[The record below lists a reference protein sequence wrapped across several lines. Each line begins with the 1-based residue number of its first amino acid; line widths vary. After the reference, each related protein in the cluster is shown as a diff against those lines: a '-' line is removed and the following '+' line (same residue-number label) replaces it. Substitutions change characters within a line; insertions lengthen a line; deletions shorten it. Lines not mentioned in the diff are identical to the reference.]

1 MPGHDAD
8 VPIASTVAL
17 AARGSR
23 PGKSLAG
30 TLASHGRDDGDQPD
44 SRPCTATVSGTCLT
58 QTTLFMGVAL
68 PFLSSRPTRSG
79 W

>member
-1 MPGHDAD
+1 MNFGFETGRVFAASDI
-8 VPIASTVAL
+8 VPVSI
-17 AARGSR
+17 
-23 PGKSLAG
+23 
-30 TLASHGRDDGDQPD
+30 
-44 SRPCTATVSGTCLT
+44 VSGTCLT